1 MTCPWPSDPSQEDS
15 SYRLALTIPR
25 AVLVQSSGFCCI
37 RFDTHKTAQ
46 LTQSD
51 ICTLEVAV
59 RQIVFE

>member
-1 MTCPWPSDPSQEDS
+1 MTCRGLRTITGRQQLQVGTDDPSGGAGAEF
-15 SYRLALTIPR
+15 
-25 AVLVQSSGFCCI
+25 GFLLC
-37 RFDTHKTAQ
+37 FDTHKTAQ